1 MNLFAVLAQNNFVA
15 NVVVA
20 ILLFAS
26 LFSWYLIFYKT
37 YQLYGQ
43 FKALKLV
50 NHQNFWQNFW
60 QNFGQNF
67 LKSQKYQ
74 SLPKHS
80 AVFALF
86 SAIPSLEQNKNLEL
100 DIDLQKEFIIT
111 QLVQKLDNIRC
122 QLDKGLTLLGSIGS
136 GSTFIG
142 LFGTVLGIYHGFAK
156 IATSGN
162 ASISVVAGP
171 IAESLVTTAIGLA
184 VAIPAMLAYNGIV
197 RYNKL
202 LMQHLR
208 HLSEN
213 ICFSLLTKKC

>member
-50 NHQNFWQNFW
+50 NHQNFWQD
-60 QNFGQNF
+60 FGQDF
-67 LKSQKYQ
+67 LNSQKYQ
-74 SLPKHS
+74 SLPKRS

-86 SAIPSLEQNKNLEL
+86 SAVPSLEQNKNLEL
-100 DIDLQKEFIIT
+100 NIDLQKEFIIT

-202 LMQHLR
+202 LVQHLR

>member
-26 LFSWYLIFYKT
+26 LFSWYLIFSKT
-37 YQLYGQ
+37 YQLYSQ
-43 FKALKLV
+43 FKDLKLI
-50 NHQNFWQNFW
+50 NHHNSWQD
-60 QNFGQNF
+60 FGLDF

-74 SLPKHS
+74 SLPKNS
-80 AVFALF
+80 AIFALF
-86 SAIPSLEQNKNLEL
+86 SVVPSLEQNKNLEL
-100 DIDLQKEFIIT
+100 NIDLQKEFIIT
-111 QLVQKLDNIRC
+111 QLVQKLDHIRC

-156 IATSGN
+156 IAASGN

-202 LMQHLR
+202 LIQHLR

-213 ICFSLLTKKC
+213 ICFALLTKKC

>member
-50 NHQNFWQNFW
+50 NHQNF
-60 QNFGQNF
+60 GQNF
-67 LKSQKYQ
+67 LKSKKYQ

-86 SAIPSLEQNKNLEL
+86 SAIPSLEENKNLEL
-100 DIDLQKEFIIT
+100 NIDLQKEFIIT

-202 LMQHLR
+202 LVQHLR

>member
-1 MNLFAVLAQNNFVA
+1 MNLFSVLAQNNLVA
-15 NVVVA
+15 NLVVVV
-20 ILLFAS
+20 LFLAS
-26 LFSWYLIFYKT
+26 LCSWYLIFSKT
-37 YQLYGQ
+37 YQLYGH

-50 NHQNFWQNFW
+50 KNINLE
-60 QNFGQNF
+60 QNF
-67 LKSQKYQ
+67 LENQQYKT
-74 SLPKHS
+74 LPQNS
-80 AVFALF
+80 AVSWLF
-86 SAIPSLEQNKNLEL
+86 TILPNLQAKNIAEL
-100 DIDLQKEFIIT
+100 DINLQKEFIIS
-111 QLVQKLDNIRC
+111 QLVQKLDQIRC
-122 QLDKGLTLLGSIGS
+122 DLDKGLTLLGSIGS

-142 LFGTVLGIYHGFAK
+142 LFGTVLGIYHGFEK

-202 LMQHLR
+202 LIQNLR

-213 ICFSLLTKKC
+213 ICFNLLMKKC

>member
-1 MNLFAVLAQNNFVA
+1 MNLFSVLAQNNLVA
-15 NVVVA
+15 NLVVVV
-20 ILLFAS
+20 LFLAS
-26 LFSWYLIFYKT
+26 LCSWYLIFSKA
-37 YQLYGQ
+37 YQLYGH

-50 NHQNFWQNFW
+50 KNLNLE
-60 QNFGQNF
+60 QNF
-67 LKSQKYQ
+67 LENQQ
-74 SLPKHS
+74 SLPKNS
-80 AVFALF
+80 AVFWLF
-86 SAIPSLEQNKNLEL
+86 NIVPNLQSKNIAEL
-100 DIDLQKEFIIT
+100 DINLQKEFIIS
-111 QLVQKLDNIRC
+111 QLVQKLDQIRC
-122 QLDKGLTLLGSIGS
+122 DLDKGLTLLGSIGS

-142 LFGTVLGIYHGFAK
+142 LFGTVLGIYHGFEK

-202 LMQHLR
+202 LIQNLR

-213 ICFSLLTKKC
+213 ICFNLLMKKC

>member
-1 MNLFAVLAQNNFVA
+1 MNLFTVLAQNNFVA

-50 NHQNFWQNFW
+50 NHQNFGQNFW
-60 QNFGQNF
+60 QDF
-67 LKSQKYQ
+67 LKSKKYQ

-86 SAIPSLEQNKNLEL
+86 SAIPSLEENKNLEL
-100 DIDLQKEFIIT
+100 NIDLQKEFIIT

>member
-1 MNLFAVLAQNNFVA
+1 MNLFSVLAQNNLVA
-15 NVVVA
+15 NLVVF
-20 ILLFAS
+20 ILFLAS
-26 LFSWYLIFYKT
+26 LCSWYLIFSKA
-37 YQLYGQ
+37 YQLYGH

-50 NHQNFWQNFW
+50 KNINLE
-60 QNFGQNF
+60 QNF
-67 LKSQKYQ
+67 LENQQYKT
-74 SLPKHS
+74 LPQNS
-80 AVFALF
+80 AVSWLF
-86 SAIPSLEQNKNLEL
+86 TILPNLQAKNIAEL
-100 DIDLQKEFIIT
+100 DINLQKEFIIS
-111 QLVQKLDNIRC
+111 QLVQKLDQIRC
-122 QLDKGLTLLGSIGS
+122 DLDKGLTLLGSIGS

-142 LFGTVLGIYHGFAK
+142 LFGTVLGIYHGFEK

-202 LMQHLR
+202 LIQNLR

-213 ICFSLLTKKC
+213 ICFNLLMKKC